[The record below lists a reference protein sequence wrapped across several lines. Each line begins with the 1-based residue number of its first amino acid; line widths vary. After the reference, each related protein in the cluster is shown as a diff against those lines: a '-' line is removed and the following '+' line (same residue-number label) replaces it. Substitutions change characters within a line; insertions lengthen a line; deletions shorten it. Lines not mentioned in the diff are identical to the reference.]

1 LPPPTEP
8 PPRLVAVAP
17 GEPFAPSTWSGS
29 SMYLLRALER
39 AGALAGAVSG
49 GSRALDLLE
58 QVASFSPDRRRW
70 SLRYHSRSS
79 PAGPL
84 ARRARSAIGA
94 RRLRG
99 LDADADGVLQIGAW
113 YDVEGEGIRCSYH
126 DGNLAV
132 SLSRPEPG
140 LDRHDRGVRRALEAE
155 RGLYDRLQLIFTM
168 SDWLRRSFVD
178 DFDQAP
184 EKVITVGA
192 GANFE
197 SVPEAPERTF
207 ASPRVLF
214 VGKRWERKGGPQLLE
229 AFRGLRRDRADAE
242 LWIVGPEEPP
252 AQEAGIRFHGR
263 ISRSSPEGERRLA
276 ELYRDATVFAMPSV
290 YEPFG
295 VAFLEAMAY
304 RLPCIGSD
312 RCAMPEIVE
321 DGVTGNTVD
330 AFDTEAL
337 ALRLLE
343 LAEPDRARAFG
354 EAGHRRFLE
363 RFTWDGVAARMVA
376 AVTVSRDAGG
386 ARPRRAG
393 ARQPRAHG

>member
-1 LPPPTEP
+1 MPPPAER

-17 GEPFAPSTWSGS
+17 GEPFAPDTWSGS

-58 QVASFSPDRRRW
+58 QAASFSPDRRRW

-84 ARRARSAIGA
+84 ARRGRSALGA
-94 RRLRG
+94 RRLRS

-113 YDVEGEGIRCSYH
+113 YDVEGGGVRCSYH

-140 LDRHDRGVRRALEAE
+140 LDRQDRGVRRALEAE
-155 RGLYDRLQLIFTM
+155 RDLYDRLQLIFTM

-178 DFDQAP
+178 DFDQAS

-192 GANFE
+192 GANLE

-207 ASPRVLF
+207 AAPRVLF

-229 AFRGLRRDRADAE
+229 AFRRLRQERADAE

-337 ALRLLE
+337 ARRLLE

-376 AVTVSRDAGG
+376 AVAVSRDAGG
-386 ARPRRAG
+386 ARSRPAG
-393 ARQPRAHG
+393 ARQPRARG

>member
-1 LPPPTEP
+1 
-8 PPRLVAVAP
+8 
-17 GEPFAPSTWSGS
+17 
-29 SMYLLRALER
+29 MYLLRALER

-84 ARRARSAIGA
+84 ARRARSALGA
-94 RRLRG
+94 RRLRD

-140 LDRHDRGVRRALEAE
+140 LDRHDRGVRRAMEAE

-178 DFDQAP
+178 EFDQAP

-229 AFRGLRRDRADAE
+229 AFRGLRQDRADAE
-242 LWIVGPEEPP
+242 LWIVGPDEPP

-393 ARQPRAHG
+393 VRQPRAHG

>member
-1 LPPPTEP
+1 MPPPAE

-58 QVASFSPDRRRW
+58 QAASFSPDRRRW
-70 SLRYHSRSS
+70 SLRYHSRTS

-84 ARRARSAIGA
+84 ARRVRNALGA

-113 YDVEGEGIRCSYH
+113 YDVEGSGIRCSYH

-140 LDRHDRGVRRALEAE
+140 LDRQDRGVRRALEAE

-192 GANFE
+192 GANLE
-197 SVPEAPERTF
+197 SVPETPERTF

-229 AFRGLRRDRADAE
+229 AFRRLRQERADAE

-252 AQEAGIRFHGR
+252 AHEAGIRFHGR
-263 ISRSSPEGERRLA
+263 ISRSSPEGERSLA

-337 ALRLLE
+337 ARRLLE

>member
-1 LPPPTEP
+1 
-8 PPRLVAVAP
+8 
-17 GEPFAPSTWSGS
+17 
-29 SMYLLRALER
+29 MYLLRALER

-84 ARRARSAIGA
+84 ARRARSALGA

-140 LDRHDRGVRRALEAE
+140 LDRQDRGVRRALEAE

-184 EKVITVGA
+184 EKVIIVGA
-192 GANFE
+192 GANLE

-337 ALRLLE
+337 ARRLVE

-376 AVTVSRDAGG
+376 AVAVSRDAGG
-386 ARPRRAG
+386 ARSRRAG
-393 ARQPRAHG
+393 ARQPRARG

>member
-1 LPPPTEP
+1 LPPPAEP

-39 AGALAGAVSG
+39 AGALAGAISG

-58 QVASFSPDRRRW
+58 QAASFSLDRRRW

-84 ARRARSAIGA
+84 ARRVRSALGA
-94 RRLRG
+94 RRLRS
-99 LDADADGVLQIGAW
+99 LDTDADGVLQIGAW
-113 YDVEGEGIRCSYH
+113 YDVEGGGIRCS
-126 DGNLAV
+126 
-132 SLSRPEPG
+132 
-140 LDRHDRGVRRALEAE
+140 
-155 RGLYDRLQLIFTM
+155 YDRLQLIFTM

-192 GANFE
+192 GANLE

-229 AFRGLRRDRADAE
+229 AFRRLRQERADAE

-276 ELYRDATVFAMPSV
+276 ELYRGATVFAMPSI

-337 ALRLLE
+337 ARRLLE

-354 EAGHRRFLE
+354 GAGHRRFLE

-376 AVTVSRDAGG
+376 AVAVSRDAGG
-386 ARPRRAG
+386 ARSRRAG
-393 ARQPRAHG
+393 ARQPRARG

>member
-1 LPPPTEP
+1 MSPPAEP

-84 ARRARSAIGA
+84 ARRVRSALGA

-140 LDRHDRGVRRALEAE
+140 LDRQDRGVRRALEAE

-192 GANFE
+192 GANLE

-393 ARQPRAHG
+393 VRQPRAHG

>member
-1 LPPPTEP
+1 
-8 PPRLVAVAP
+8 
-17 GEPFAPSTWSGS
+17 
-29 SMYLLRALER
+29 MYLLRALER

-84 ARRARSAIGA
+84 ARRARSALGA
-94 RRLRG
+94 RRLRD

-155 RGLYDRLQLIFTM
+155 RGLYDRRQLIFTM

-229 AFRGLRRDRADAE
+229 AFRRLRQERADAE

-276 ELYRDATVFAMPSV
+276 ELYRGATVFAMPSV

-376 AVTVSRDAGG
+376 AVAVSRDAGG
-386 ARPRRAG
+386 ARSRRAR
-393 ARQPRAHG
+393 ARQPRARG

>member
-1 LPPPTEP
+1 MPPPTEP

-17 GEPFAPSTWSGS
+17 GEPFAPNTWSGS

-49 GSRALDLLE
+49 GSRALDLIE

-84 ARRARSAIGA
+84 ARRVRSALGA

-140 LDRHDRGVRRALEAE
+140 LDRQDSGVRRALEAE
-155 RGLYDRLQLIFTM
+155 RALYDRLQLIFTM

-184 EKVITVGA
+184 EKVIIVGA
-192 GANFE
+192 GANLE

-229 AFRGLRRDRADAE
+229 AFRGLRQDRADAE

-337 ALRLLE
+337 ARRLVE

>member
-1 LPPPTEP
+1 MPPPTEP

-17 GEPFAPSTWSGS
+17 GEPFAPNTWSGS
-29 SMYLLRALER
+29 SMYLLRALQR
-39 AGALAGAVSG
+39 AGALAGAISG

-84 ARRARSAIGA
+84 ARRVRSALGA

-140 LDRHDRGVRRALEAE
+140 LDRQDSGVRRALEAE
-155 RGLYDRLQLIFTM
+155 RALYDRLQLIFTM

-184 EKVITVGA
+184 EKVIIVGA
-192 GANFE
+192 GANLE

-229 AFRGLRRDRADAE
+229 AFRRLRQERADAE

-337 ALRLLE
+337 ARRLVE

-376 AVTVSRDAGG
+376 AVAVSRDADG
-386 ARPRRAG
+386 ARLRRAG
-393 ARQPRAHG
+393 ARQPRPRG

>member
-1 LPPPTEP
+1 LPPTAEP
-8 PPRLVAVAP
+8 PPRLLAVAP

-29 SMYLLRALER
+29 SMYLLHALGR
-39 AGALAGAVSG
+39 AGALAGAVNG

-58 QVASFSPDRRRW
+58 QAASFSPDRRRW

-79 PAGPL
+79 AAGPL
-84 ARRARSAIGA
+84 ARRLRSARAA

-99 LDADADGVLQIGAW
+99 LEADADGVLQIGAW
-113 YDVEGEGIRCSYH
+113 YDVDGKGIRCSYH

-132 SLSRPEPG
+132 SLARPEQG

-155 RGLYDRLQLIFTM
+155 RSLYDRLQVIFTM

-178 DFDQAP
+178 DFGQVP

-192 GANFE
+192 GANLE
-197 SVPEAPERTF
+197 CVPEAPERTF

-214 VGKRWERKGGPQLLE
+214 VGKRWERKGGPQLLA
-229 AFRGLRRDRADAE
+229 AFRRLRQARADAE
-242 LWIVGPEEPP
+242 LWIVGPDEPP
-252 AQEAGIRFHGR
+252 AQEAGVRFHGR
-263 ISRSSPEGERRLA
+263 ISRSSAEGERRLA
-276 ELYRDATVFAMPSV
+276 ELYNEATVFAMPSV

-321 DGVTGNTVD
+321 DGITGHTVD

-337 ALRLLE
+337 AQRLLE

-376 AVTVSRDAGG
+376 AVA
-386 ARPRRAG
+386 ARLS
-393 ARQPRAHG
+393 

>member
-1 LPPPTEP
+1 
-8 PPRLVAVAP
+8 
-17 GEPFAPSTWSGS
+17 
-29 SMYLLRALER
+29 MYLLRALER

-84 ARRARSAIGA
+84 ARRVRSALGA
-94 RRLRG
+94 RLLRG

-140 LDRHDRGVRRALEAE
+140 LDRQDRGVRRALEAE

-393 ARQPRAHG
+393 VRQPRAHG

>member
-1 LPPPTEP
+1 
-8 PPRLVAVAP
+8 
-17 GEPFAPSTWSGS
+17 
-29 SMYLLRALER
+29 
-39 AGALAGAVSG
+39 
-49 GSRALDLLE
+49 
-58 QVASFSPDRRRW
+58 
-70 SLRYHSRSS
+70 
-79 PAGPL
+79 
-84 ARRARSAIGA
+84 
-94 RRLRG
+94 
-99 LDADADGVLQIGAW
+99 
-113 YDVEGEGIRCSYH
+113 
-126 DGNLAV
+126 
-132 SLSRPEPG
+132 
-140 LDRHDRGVRRALEAE
+140 VRRALEAE

-229 AFRGLRRDRADAE
+229 AFRGLRQDRADAE

-393 ARQPRAHG
+393 VRQPRAHG